1 MRRVRA
7 GARFGKAAAVR
18 IADCGSTWTKI
29 LDLGS
34 NELEIITTKEL
45 VKRANVRFDIATGHC
60 GRGRCAEYRNELI
73 ALTEGGLT
81 LIADEDFS
89 LVDVGGRDIKYVR
102 LRGRK
107 VEKLDWNLACGST
120 TGATLELLGDYYDID
135 FSTLPPADR
144 WVNVTCG
151 VFGMERVL
159 EQISIGTSPEESVAM
174 FLHGLVRNVIDFLG
188 RPEHFY
194 LSGGFCENACFLKTA
209 VRYCRVTPLGRT
221 VLLEG
226 LKKAITP

>member
-1 MRRVRA
+1 M
-7 GARFGKAAAVR
+7 VR

-29 LDLGS
+29 LDLESGD
-34 NELEIITTKEL
+34 LEIITTKEL
-45 VKRANVRFDIATGHC
+45 VKRKGAHFDLATGHC
-60 GRGRCAEYRNELI
+60 GRGRCVEYRNELI
-73 ALTEGGLT
+73 ALAEGGLS
-81 LIADEDFS
+81 LVEDRDFS
-89 LVDVGGRDIKYVR
+89 LVDVGGRDIKFVR
-102 LRGRK
+102 LKGRK

-120 TGATLELLGDYYDID
+120 TGATLELLGNYYDID
-135 FSTLPPADR
+135 FAALPPSDR

-174 FLHGLVRNVIDFLG
+174 FLHGLVRNVVNFVG

-194 LSGGFCENACFLKTA
+194 LSGGFCENPCFLKTA
-209 VRYCRVTPLGRT
+209 ARYGRVTPLGRI

-226 LKKAITP
+226 LKKAITK